1 MRFKC
6 VHCGHCCIN
15 KSVQASITLDD
26 IKRISEFTGKDHN
39 FLINN
44 NFLGLVASGTSE
56 PNVFDIDIGLKYPCK
71 FRKDNKCSIYEAR
84 PLNCRIFPLFLIA
97 EVPFRRLKEYLDE
110 DFKCRDHIED
120 DKENLRQIREYKKNI
135 GTQILKESEK
145 TDKFMA
151 INNLAKKIDIS
162 QHQNFPYLKVSSLNP
177 KSQACKRI
185 IFCESLID
193 KSHTE
198 RLKRILDMNS

>member
-26 IKRISEFTGKDHN
+26 IKRISEFTGNDHN

-44 NFLGLVASGTSE
+44 NFIGLVASGTSE

-71 FRKDNKCSIYEAR
+71 FRKNNMCSIYEAR

-97 EVPFRRLKEYLDE
+97 EIPFRRLKEYLDE

-120 DKENLRQIREYKKNI
+120 DKENLKQIREYKKNI
-135 GTQILKESEK
+135 GSQILKESER
-145 TDKFMA
+145 TDQFMKN
-151 INNLAKKIDIS
+151 NNLAKKIDIS
-162 QHQNFPYLKVSSLNP
+162 QNQNFNLLNLDHLDP
-177 KSQACKRI
+177 KEHACKRI

-193 KSHTE
+193 RSQTE
-198 RLKRILDMNS
+198 RLKEILNKNS